1 MAARAPTPLSLRM
14 GSEGRRALED
24 LARLRGI
31 TRAEAA
37 RQAIGEAAERERR
50 RSGLAAEARALTDDP
65 EYRAQAQ
72 ELASEMNELRLDPW

>member
-1 MAARAPTPLSLRM
+1 MAAKASAPLSLRM

-24 LARLRGI
+24 LARLRGL

-50 RSGLAAEARALTDDP
+50 RSGLAAEARALAEDP
-65 EYRAQAQ
+65 AYRAEAQ
-72 ELASEMNELRLDPW
+72 RLASEMDELRLDPW